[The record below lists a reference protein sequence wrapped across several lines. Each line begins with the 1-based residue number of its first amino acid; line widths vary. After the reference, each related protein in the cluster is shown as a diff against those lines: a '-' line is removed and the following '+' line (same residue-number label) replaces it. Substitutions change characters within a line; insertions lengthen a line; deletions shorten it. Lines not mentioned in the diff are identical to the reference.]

1 MSLLDLEVLKN
12 LSMVFGKMSKPC
24 KQIKNAKDNACH
36 GAYIKYIINTAF
48 YLFEADN
55 LPWFAHENSTLYL
68 SPYTMLSMSQFTSN
82 YFVYPLV

>member
-55 LPWFAHENSTLYL
+55 LSWFAHEKLYTLSL
-68 SPYTMLSMSQFTSN
+68 
-82 YFVYPLV
+82 PLYYVIDVTI

>member
-1 MSLLDLEVLKN
+1 MSLLDLEVSKN

-55 LPWFAHENSTLYL
+55 LS
-68 SPYTMLSMSQFTSN
+68 
-82 YFVYPLV
+82 